1 MQENGE
7 FFAIFSLEDAR
18 VASYSLRAPHNATSV
33 IGDPAEVRGKNI
45 CQTTGKSKTDGGL
58 SRGEIRKRN
67 RGMKMVIYLHI
78 SKKSSNFVRGIGII
92 NLQRRMERMRQINK
106 QKSLRIKPK
115 INENLHY
122 QNCRIL

>member
-1 MQENGE
+1 MLLGDICKKMTN
-7 FFAIFSLEDAR
+7 FFVIFSLEDAR

-45 CQTTGKSKTDGGL
+45 CQTTGKSKTVGGL

-78 SKKSSNFVRGIGII
+78 SKKSSNFVRGIGI
-92 NLQRRMERMRQINK
+92 
-106 QKSLRIKPK
+106 
-115 INENLHY
+115 
-122 QNCRIL
+122 

>member
-18 VASYSLRAPHNATSV
+18 VASYSL
-33 IGDPAEVRGKNI
+33 EVRGKNI

-58 SRGEIRKRN
+58 SR

-78 SKKSSNFVRGIGII
+78 SKKSSNFVRGKG
-92 NLQRRMERMRQINK
+92 N
-106 QKSLRIKPK
+106 
-115 INENLHY
+115 
-122 QNCRIL
+122 ILKTT